1 MGRVMSCLREQ
12 INAAKKSMAKRA
24 RYCPELFLEYNQLQ
38 SALEQLRIANQE
50 VEKAKKNWNR
60 IRYPEIFND

>member
-1 MGRVMSCLREQ
+1 MGWLKEQ

-38 SALEQLRIANQE
+38 GALERLRIAKQE
-50 VEKAKKNWNR
+50 VEQAKENWNR
-60 IRYPEIFND
+60 IRYPERYNDN